1 MNTFNTGGWD
11 WGHSDYSEAAV
22 GDSGPWIWWLPLA
35 WRAVSDPGGPHPLP
49 PPPGPADWGEGEHPS
64 EHPETLAWWTPLF
77 HLLLFGLGWVRPDL
91 GLARWIE
98 HGRPDQDPVL
108 RVVNR
113 WWGENV
119 TDVLAWSA
127 RNDVLRDM
135 AAAAAGEDGGTLFP
149 CELPDR
155 WAERRRS
162 LEWRRVWGTDNDSMH
177 LGGHGITPVWG
188 TRASAISACDS
199 SRWKIGRGPCPALVR
214 RLVRD
219 FARGGIAPP
228 VPRRWPVLAGQR
240 GSRATGVTWRLPAL
254 PPNRTMVLP
263 PPSLASAWRGSAT
276 PMMKGLHHGPATRV
290 RTHAETASAR

>member
-188 TRASAISACDS
+188 PEPQRSLLATAPDGRSDAVLVLRSYEGWYATLREAASHL
-199 SRWKIGRGPCPALVR
+199 P
-214 RLVRD
+214 
-219 FARGGIAPP
+219 
-228 VPRRWPVLAGQR
+228 
-240 GSRATGVTWRLPAL
+240 SRADGRSWRVNVVVEPLGSLGVYRRSRQTGRWFSGRHRWHQLGVDQQLP
-254 PPNRTMVLP
+254 
-263 PPSLASAWRGSAT
+263 
-276 PMMKGLHHGPATRV
+276 
-290 RTHAETASAR
+290 